1 MKLEYIIFTF
11 SFLYFGF
18 SSPSHP
24 VPSAGAE
31 DGPTGENNFYTLY
44 ILTETFLPVERILVL
59 RWELVTDPSGKD
71 SSQESPQLPG
81 FLLRVVTTDERSGQ
95 KIIIKIQNINKYKFP
110 SCHYIILHI
119 FISFLGQSEVL

>member
-59 RWELVTDPSGKD
+59 RWELVTDPMPLTPLTPVGR
-71 SSQESPQLPG
+71 SSLWHVITENP
-81 FLLRVVTTDERSGQ
+81 TCD
-95 KIIIKIQNINKYKFP
+95 N
-110 SCHYIILHI
+110 
-119 FISFLGQSEVL
+119 EVRL